1 MEQSTN
7 QTENLEEYLIEAA
20 ETRGEIISICNYA
33 LATCD
38 YYDYSML
45 SLEDKE
51 RIDNIRRM
59 ALILV
64 EGFLSEIYYENYE
77 D

>member
-7 QTENLEEYLIEAA
+7 EQNLEEYLIEAG

-38 YYDYSML
+38 YYDYSMI
-45 SLEDKE
+45 SREDKE

-64 EGFLSEIYYENYE
+64 EGFLSEIYFENYE
-77 D
+77 E

>member
-7 QTENLEEYLIEAA
+7 EQNLEEYLIEAG
-20 ETRGEIISICNYA
+20 ETRGEIISIANYA

-38 YYDYSML
+38 YYDYSMQ
-45 SLEDKE
+45 SREDKD

>member
-1 MEQSTN
+1 MEQSI
-7 QTENLEEYLIEAA
+7 NLEEIEFEPG
-20 ETRGEIISICNYA
+20 ETRGEIISIANYA

-45 SLEDKE
+45 SQEDKE

-64 EGFLSEIYYENYE
+64 EGFLSEIYFENYE
-77 D
+77 E

>member
-20 ETRGEIISICNYA
+20 ETRGEIISIANYA

-45 SLEDKE
+45 SSEDKE

>member
-7 QTENLEEYLIEAA
+7 EQNLEEYLIEAG

-38 YYDYSML
+38 YYDYSMM
-45 SLEDKE
+45 SIEDKE

>member
-7 QTENLEEYLIEAA
+7 EQNLEEYLIEAG

-45 SLEDKE
+45 SSEDKE

>member
-7 QTENLEEYLIEAA
+7 EQNLEEYLIEAG

-33 LATCD
+33 LSTCD
-38 YYDYSML
+38 YYDYSMQ
-45 SLEDKE
+45 SREDKE

-77 D
+77 E

>member
-7 QTENLEEYLIEAA
+7 EQNLEEYLIEAA

-45 SLEDKE
+45 SSEDKE

>member
-7 QTENLEEYLIEAA
+7 EQNLEEYLIEAA
-20 ETRGEIISICNYA
+20 ETRGEIISIANYA

-59 ALILV
+59 SLILV
-64 EGFLSEIYYENYE
+64 EGFLSEIYFENYE

>member
-7 QTENLEEYLIEAA
+7 EQNLEEILIEDG
-20 ETRGEIISICNYA
+20 ETRGEIISIANYA
-33 LATCD
+33 LSTCD
-38 YYDYSML
+38 FYDYSML
-45 SLEDKE
+45 SSEDKE

>member
-7 QTENLEEYLIEAA
+7 EQNLEEYLIEAG

-38 YYDYSML
+38 YYDYSMM
-45 SLEDKE
+45 SREDKE
-51 RIDNIRRM
+51 RLDNIRRM

-64 EGFLSEIYYENYE
+64 EGFLSEIYFENYE
-77 D
+77 E

>member
-7 QTENLEEYLIEAA
+7 EQNLEEYLIEAG

-38 YYDYSML
+38 YYDYSMM

>member
-7 QTENLEEYLIEAA
+7 EQNLDEYLIEAG

-38 YYDYSML
+38 YYDYSMV
-45 SLEDKE
+45 SREDKE

>member
-7 QTENLEEYLIEAA
+7 EQNLEEYLIEAG
-20 ETRGEIISICNYA
+20 ETRGEIISIANYA

-45 SLEDKE
+45 SSEDKE

>member
-7 QTENLEEYLIEAA
+7 EQNLEEYLIEAG

-38 YYDYSML
+38 YYDYSMQ
-45 SLEDKE
+45 SREDKD